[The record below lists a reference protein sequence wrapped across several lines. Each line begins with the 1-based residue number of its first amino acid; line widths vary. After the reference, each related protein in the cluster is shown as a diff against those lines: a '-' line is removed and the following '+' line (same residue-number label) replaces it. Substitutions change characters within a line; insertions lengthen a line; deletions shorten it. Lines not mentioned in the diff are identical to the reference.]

1 MVEAVKRGKP
11 SPHLDDVALCATMGW
26 TSEELNAQPVRFV
39 DRLGVYLEAAADV
52 REREERRLEDELRR
66 LTRRR

>member
-26 TSEELNAQPVRFV
+26 TSKELNAQPARFV
-39 DRLGVYLEAAADV
+39 ERLGVYLEAAADV

>member
-11 SPHLDDVALCATMGW
+11 SPLLDDVALCVTMGW
-26 TSEELNAQPVRFV
+26 TLEELQAQPARIV

>member
-11 SPHLDDVALCATMGW
+11 SPLLDDVSLCATMGW
-26 TSEELNAQPVRFV
+26 TSEELNAQPARFV
-39 DRLGVYLEAAADV
+39 ERLGVYLEAAADI

>member
-11 SPHLDDVALCATMGW
+11 SPLLDDVALCATMGW
-26 TSEELNAQPVRFV
+26 THVEFTAQPARFIE
-39 DRLGVYLEAAADV
+39 RLGVYLETLADV
-52 REREERRLEDELRR
+52 RAREGRRLDDELRR